1 MAATKQLKRL
11 TIAIAGG
18 VVLLVGV
25 ALLVL
30 PGPGLLLVLAGLL
43 ILASEF
49 PALEKHVDPVRDRA
63 MKAAEDSVASPLRI
77 AGSVLAGLGLFAA
90 GIVWGLVPGLP
101 LGGWSTGSSL
111 ILSGIILFALLIW
124 SYRRVQAR
132 RKRAHRR
139 MRYRMWVA
147 AGVVITRTM
156 SSSTSAGS
164 TSNRRRPRPSSTGM
178 WWISIS
184 SSTPASMAVWATNPP
199 RICTSRSPATAFA
212 CAMVLSIPSVTY
224 VTSG

>member
-49 PALEKHVDPVRDRA
+49 PALERHVDPVRDRA
-63 MKAAEDSVASPLRI
+63 MKAAEDSVSSPLRI
-77 AGSVLAGLGLFAA
+77 AGSVCAGLGLFAA

-132 RKRAHRR
+132 REAK
-139 MRYRMWVA
+139 
-147 AGVVITRTM
+147 
-156 SSSTSAGS
+156 AGS
-164 TSNRRRPRPSSTGM
+164 
-178 WWISIS
+178 
-184 SSTPASMAVWATNPP
+184 ATEE
-199 RICTSRSPATAFA
+199 
-212 CAMVLSIPSVTY
+212 
-224 VTSG
+224 